1 MNSRE
6 YEDFVEETLKCLDF
20 FNNSSIY
27 RNKKYQGVR
36 QAGSYEIDIAFET
49 EIHNMIKF
57 TLIVECKY
65 HGRPITRPI
74 VQNLHQTKE
83 AINAQK
89 GALVSPIG
97 FTKEAIEV
105 ADNLGI
111 SLWVI
116 SKDAPTEIVMAY
128 EGMRIILLS
137 DCFFELFI
145 EYVKLFGIEPKNMNS
160 DYSTKLMS
168 YKKFDNSSIEYI
180 NNNHEYE
187 VIEFFNNTREGSAFF
202 SYENHPIFD
211 KSCAIR
217 EIIEY
222 LIESNKPKEKYIPNL
237 YIWENNV
244 VDKLSNWI
252 PEHKKDKT
260 DKILQNA
267 KKHII
272 TMNWEKFYKLFSMW

>member
-1 MNSRE
+1 MNSME
-6 YEDFVEETLKCLDF
+6 YEDYVEKTLKCLDF
-20 FNNSSIY
+20 FNNSTIY

-36 QAGSYEIDIAFET
+36 QAGSYEIDIAVET

-57 TLIVECKY
+57 TLIVECKN

-89 GALVSPIG
+89 AALVSPIG

-105 ADNLGI
+105 AENLGI

-116 SKDAPTEIVMAY
+116 SKDVPTEIIMAF
-128 EGMRIILLS
+128 EGMRIIMLS

-145 EYVKLFGIEPKNMNS
+145 EYVKLFGVELKNMKS
-160 DYSTKLMS
+160 DHSTKLMT
-168 YKKFDNSSIEYI
+168 YKKFDNSSIEQI
-180 NNNHEYE
+180 NNHENE
-187 VIEFFNNTREGSAFF
+187 IKEFFNNTRVGTAFF

-211 KSCAIR
+211 KSCAVR
-217 EIIEY
+217 EILAY
-222 LIESNKPKEKYIPNL
+222 LLESNKKKGKNISNFNM
-237 YIWENNV
+237 WEIKV

-252 PEHKKDKT
+252 PDNKKDRA

-272 TMNWEKFYKLFSMW
+272 TMNWGKFYKLFSMW